1 MIAKPTIPQLLQ
13 SIKTEL
19 NDKIAPALTDPTHT
33 VAVQMMGAILDALS
47 IRSENEIAW
56 MTQESAAALAAA
68 TEWVDRHPTS
78 SAVAAALAAFRAGAA
93 DSLKLSDVQAEYD
106 RAGELLSSLADAAYA
121 ASDTDGVRSVE
132 RLVQQRLETELA
144 IVGSFVAVG
153 RE

>member
-13 SIKTEL
+13 SMKAEL

-33 VAVQMMGAILDALS
+33 VAIQMMTAVLDALS
-47 IRSENEIAW
+47 IRAENEIAW
-56 MTQESAAALAAA
+56 MKHESAAALAAA

-78 SAVAAALAAFRAGAA
+78 AAVAEALTAFRAGAV

-121 ASDTDGVRSVE
+121 TGDTDGVRSVE